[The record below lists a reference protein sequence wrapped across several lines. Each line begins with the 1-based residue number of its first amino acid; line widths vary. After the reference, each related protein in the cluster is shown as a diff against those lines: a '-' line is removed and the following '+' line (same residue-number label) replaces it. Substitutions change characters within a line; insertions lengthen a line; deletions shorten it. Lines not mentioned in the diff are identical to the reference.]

1 MTAIT
6 TTAYECNNYAV
17 ITTTACY
24 CSGGRGGVG
33 GRVYADLGYNTSTLN
48 NYLYITQFTTA
59 CTLHTLKLIVCYTL
73 YDYLY
78 TTNYTT
84 TCIKSVAAGAGMGGR
99 VYADLGAD
107 DLFKRAQVA
116 PQLKAHSGAPICA
129 LRVVFV
135 PKLTGSYRGPGRS
148 TYEKYVKQG
157 RSGGGGDVYA
167 DHGADELFK
176 RAQVS
181 HSLALCLYISL
192 SLSLSLS
199 LFLSFPL
206 SLARSLS
213 RSLALSLS
221 HLLCRG
227 STKPKT

>member
-17 ITTTACY
+17 ITTTACN

-59 CTLHTLKLIVCYTL
+59 CTLHTLELIVCYTL

-78 TTNYTT
+78 TTHYTT

-107 DLFKRAQVA
+107 
-116 PQLKAHSGAPICA
+116 
-129 LRVVFV
+129 
-135 PKLTGSYRGPGRS
+135 
-148 TYEKYVKQG
+148 
-157 RSGGGGDVYA
+157 
-167 DHGADELFK
+167 ELFK
-176 RAQVS
+176 RAQV
-181 HSLALCLYISL
+181 SL

-199 LFLSFPL
+199 LSFCL
-206 SLARSLS
+206 SLSLSLFPSISHSISLSPSLSLSGSLWLCLSLSLSRSGARSLS
-213 RSLALSLS
+213 
-221 HLLCRG
+221 G
-227 STKPKT
+227 